1 MRISRVYA
9 GENSTCSNSLFPM
22 DPPLIPGEEKKKI
35 ALLGEVRHSLCV
47 KNKIV
52 MSW

>member
-22 DPPLIPGEEKKKI
+22 DPPLIPGEEEKI
-35 ALLGEVRHSLCV
+35 APLGEVRHSLCV